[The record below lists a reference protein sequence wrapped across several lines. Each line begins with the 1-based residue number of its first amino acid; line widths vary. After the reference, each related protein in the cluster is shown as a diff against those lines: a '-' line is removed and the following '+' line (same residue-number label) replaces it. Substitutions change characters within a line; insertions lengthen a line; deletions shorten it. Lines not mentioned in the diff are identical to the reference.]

1 MNMITHY
8 ENLRVG
14 SMVKNIKTSK
24 NWMITDFNESYSNVN
39 RKSPDKLMVRI
50 TNGIK
55 FQTITIE
62 DLKKKFSWQDIS
74 SN

>member
-1 MNMITHY
+1 MITHY

-62 DLKKKFSWQDIS
+62 DLKKKFNWQDIS

>member
-1 MNMITHY
+1 MITHY